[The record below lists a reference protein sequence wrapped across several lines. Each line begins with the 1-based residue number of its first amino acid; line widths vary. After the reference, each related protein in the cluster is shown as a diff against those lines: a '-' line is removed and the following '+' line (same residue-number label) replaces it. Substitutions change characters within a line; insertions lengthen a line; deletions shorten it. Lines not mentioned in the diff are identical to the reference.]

1 MAFILMFIGVILGC
15 AAGALY
21 TQGIDSWKEKH

>member
-15 AAGALY
+15 AAGALC
-21 TQGIDSWKEKH
+21 TQEIDLWKEKH